1 MKIRRFYGKDMRE
14 TLKQVK
20 DELGGDAVI
29 MSNKKHADGIEIIA
43 AYDKEPE
50 PQLLPNKAETGLQPN
65 VAKKPLTLSEI
76 IGDTGPDSLKA
87 LLEKQSQSASASQ
100 TKDTH
105 QVSEQQSQ
113 VYSNAP
119 TPAIS
124 QQQNSQQQNSQQS
137 NQQEDA
143 LKEMRQELSS
153 LRHILQF
160 QVSGLIQQEKDRKHP
175 LHGYLLKRLQQM
187 GISDALA
194 EEVVSYAPE
203 AADERQ
209 SWLFLLKLLANRLQT
224 KHDDI
229 LSKPG
234 VVALMGP
241 TGTGKTTTIAKLA
254 AQAAQKFGVEQVAI
268 ITLDNY
274 RIGAYE
280 QIATYGKIIG
290 CSVKQAQNSSE
301 LSDLLYQFRNKRL
314 VLVDTAGFSQKD
326 ARLIKQLDTMKQNTC
341 ASIRHYLV
349 MQANCQ
355 YRVMQQT
362 ISEYRHI
369 SLQGCVLTKL
379 DECYSLGEVISV
391 AIENKLQ
398 ICYLTDGQR
407 VPEDLQP
414 ASTKFLITSAARLYK
429 KFGLIHNG
437 TNKVNN
443 AAVAI

>member
-1 MKIRRFYGKDMRE
+1 MKIKRFYGKDMRE
-14 TLKQVK
+14 ALKQVK

-29 MSNKKHADGIEIIA
+29 MSNKKYADGIEIIA
-43 AYDKEPE
+43 AYDKEPSARLSPKKEE
-50 PQLLPNKAETGLQPN
+50 PKVQTNLS
-65 VAKKPLTLSEI
+65 KKIPTLSEI

-87 LLEKQSQSASASQ
+87 LLEKQTQGTSQLK
-100 TKDTH
+100 TKDVQPVYKH
-105 QVSEQQSQ
+105 QSQ
-113 VYSNAP
+113 AYSGDPIAAP
-119 TPAIS
+119 S
-124 QQQNSQQQNSQQS
+124 SLENNQQQ
-137 NQQEDA
+137 DT

-153 LRHILQF
+153 LRQILQF
-160 QVSGLIQQEKDRKHP
+160 QVSGLITQEKNRKHP
-175 LHGYLLKRLQQM
+175 LHGYLLQRLQQM
-187 GISDALA
+187 GISDDLA

-209 SWLFLLKLLANRLQT
+209 SWLFLLKLLANKLQT
-224 KHDDI
+224 KNDDI
-229 LSKPG
+229 LSQPG

-254 AQAAQKFGVEQVAI
+254 AQAAHRFGVDQVAI

-290 CSVKQAQNSSE
+290 CSVKQAQNSNE

-326 ARLIKQLDTMKQNTC
+326 ARLIKQLDTMKQNSC
-341 ASIRHYLV
+341 ANIRHYLV

-362 ISEYRHI
+362 VNEYRQV
-369 SLQGCVLTKL
+369 SLQGCILTKL

-398 ICYLTDGQR
+398 ICYLADGQR
-407 VPEDLQP
+407 VPEDLQS
-414 ASTKFLITSAARLYK
+414 ASTKFLITSAAKLYK
-429 KFGLIHNG
+429 KFGLIHNEP
-437 TNKVNN
+437 NYINN
-443 AAVAI
+443 TAVAV